1 MDSSKALE
9 YKTISFSLNREKTGT
24 PISLKL
30 ENVNNSLLILVK
42 DKSIIGSNEFTAS
55 YSKNELSKLH
65 KSFKMIET
73 IEESI
78 DFLASII
85 QGNKAKIYLSD
96 NNLEFILEL
105 NIILGIKKEKIEIKL
120 KKEKYP

>member
-1 MDSSKALE
+1 M
-9 YKTISFSLNREKTGT
+9 F
-24 PISLKL
+24 
-30 ENVNNSLLILVK
+30 
-42 DKSIIGSNEFTAS
+42 
-55 YSKNELSKLH
+55 
-65 KSFKMIET
+65 ET

-105 NIILGIKKEKIEIKL
+105 NVILGIKKEKIEKV
-120 KKEKYP
+120 KKRRNILRKNSN